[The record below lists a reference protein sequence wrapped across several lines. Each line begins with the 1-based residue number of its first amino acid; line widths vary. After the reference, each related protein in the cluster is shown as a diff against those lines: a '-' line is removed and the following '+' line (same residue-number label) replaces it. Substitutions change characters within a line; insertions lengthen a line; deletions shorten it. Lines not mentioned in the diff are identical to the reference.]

1 MQNKYNNIFLV
12 IKTALSDIVEND
24 IEIDKNCIKD
34 IFNIGVKHQILPM
47 LFNGLN
53 KINSN
58 FEGKKVFEKLIF
70 KYIYYD
76 QMQLYNIELIEK
88 AFNENFVDYM
98 LLKGAS
104 IKKIYPSSELRLM
117 GDIDILINPA
127 QYESAA
133 SIMSDFGFIEKKNTD
148 HEWIWRNS
156 NGIVVELHKRLIP
169 SYNDDY
175 YAYFKDSWEK
185 AKPSGVG
192 SSYIMPPEDEY
203 IYFFT
208 HLAKHYR
215 DGGIGLKHLID
226 IWVFRKMHPLLD
238 NAYITK
244 ELKKLEL
251 NVFHDNII
259 DTIRVWF
266 DGEKETELTNHITER
281 IIESGVYGIKEK
293 YDAANAARKSACSSS
308 VSSARNKE
316 LIYSVFMPYSK
327 MKTKYPVLRKCPFLL
342 PIMWVVRWIDA
353 IIQKPDNIKERSIRI
368 KKIDK
373 EIVENYRQ
381 ELKLVGLAYNLK
393 KASKN

>member
-34 IFNIGVKHQILPM
+34 IFNIGIKHQILPI

-53 KINSN
+53 KINSD

-70 KYIYYD
+70 KYIYFD

-203 IYFFT
+203 IYYIL
-208 HLAKHYR
+208 HMYR
-215 DGGIGLKHLID
+215 HIIDAGVGIRM
-226 IWVFRKMHPLLD
+226 FLD
-238 NAYITK
+238 SVVYRNAYPDMDREYLKK
-244 ELKKLEL
+244 ELEALDVWEFTQQVETLADCWFLTGKEIPSELLSLAENALTDGIYGTEERMIQQRMETLEKKYKNPLVRTFAYWSSRIFLSREEMECWYPRLE
-251 NVFHDNII
+251 
-259 DTIRVWF
+259 
-266 DGEKETELTNHITER
+266 K
-281 IIESGVYGIKEK
+281 
-293 YDAANAARKSACSSS
+293 
-308 VSSARNKE
+308 
-316 LIYSVFMPYSK
+316 MPW
-327 MKTKYPVLRKCPFLL
+327 LL
-342 PIMWVVRWIDA
+342 PVCWCMRL
-353 IIQKPDNIKERSIRI
+353 
-368 KKIDK
+368 
-373 EIVENYRQ
+373 VEA
-381 ELKLVGLAYNLK
+381 VLK
-393 KASKN
+393 KPKTLLRQMKMTQRKGKKHGQYKTGRYSCTNE